1 MQLPLE
7 YLRSEVVEG
16 KIVPLMLIAVVCT
29 CILQSD
35 LKSEKKSIL
44 QNVLRDDS
52 FKRYN
57 NTKFLILE
65 HRVLSKVLQCFFFG
79 PTMGS
84 I

>member
-35 LKSEKKSIL
+35 FKSEKNQFYKM
-44 QNVLRDDS
+44 
-52 FKRYN
+52 
-57 NTKFLILE
+57 FLDR
-65 HRVLSKVLQCFFFG
+65 HPMAVS
-79 PTMGS
+79 
-84 I
+84 